1 MRDNRRCVVT
11 GIFDMNAPTISRRNS
26 TSHKKAD
33 NSQSARILFQIMR
46 NSRADVQLDYS
57 ASVLLAVLHRFNR
70 DIRSFNGEKV
80 HFLINVITLE
90 KGIHDT
96 FDSDR
101 LGFYLEATVI
111 FYRFKV
117 HPQMCQFVTFSTTDA
132 EHLPVPSRELLALH
146 ATCCK
151 VAHFSGAAE
160 YIDRTYLDEE
170 ETGVLASDGTSSDM
184 LTYALLALSNDAVS
198 VQGRK
203 CVSANDSG
211 STLLRASLF
220 SVYLDITK

>member
-1 MRDNRRCVVT
+1 MR
-11 GIFDMNAPTISRRNS
+11 
-26 TSHKKAD
+26 
-33 NSQSARILFQIMR
+33 
-46 NSRADVQLDYS
+46 
-57 ASVLLAVLHRFNR
+57 
-70 DIRSFNGEKV
+70 
-80 HFLINVITLE
+80 
-90 KGIHDT
+90 
-96 FDSDR
+96 
-101 LGFYLEATVI
+101 
-111 FYRFKV
+111 
-117 HPQMCQFVTFSTTDA
+117 QFVTFSTTDA

-170 ETGVLASDGTSSDM
+170 ETGVLASDGTSGDM